1 MTAKNIL
8 DRKNES
14 AKILKTKNVEDSIMQ
29 EQQFKFYEFIK
40 SNSWISV
47 IAVLRSNRNFGLG
60 SDMV

>member
-29 EQQFKFYEFIK
+29 EQQFKFYEYIK

>member
-29 EQQFKFYEFIK
+29 E
-40 SNSWISV
+40 
-47 IAVLRSNRNFGLG
+47 
-60 SDMV
+60 